1 MNKLF
6 KILLVIISSI
16 IMILSLAFI
25 VIEGRLLFSG
35 DWLIYD
41 NPFNGFIRYL
51 CRLLIA
57 IFAFTKSLLEVIYIN
72 KKHSIK
78 EYLYYGDISL
88 VLMSLSILVFS
99 TNYVGLVCI
108 IVSILGL
115 LIKLIYN
122 KNNLEKNILEK

>member
-72 KKHSIK
+72 KEHSIK

-99 TNYVGLVCI
+99 TNYVGI
-108 IVSILGL
+108 ICTVLSNLNL
-115 LIKLIYN
+115 LIKFLSIKLI
-122 KNNLEKNILEK
+122 K

>member
-1 MNKLF
+1 MSKLF
-6 KILLVIISSI
+6 KVLLVIVSSI
-16 IMILSLAFI
+16 VMLLSLAFI

-41 NPFNGFIRYL
+41 SPFNGFIRYL

-88 VLMSLSILVFS
+88 VLISLSVLVFS
-99 TNYVGLVCI
+99 TNYVGIICTVLANLLLLVKF
-108 IVSILGL
+108 VNF
-115 LIKLIYN
+115 KVN
-122 KNNLEKNILEK
+122 K

>member
-99 TNYVGLVCI
+99 TNYVGI
-108 IVSILGL
+108 ICTLLANLNL
-115 LIKLIYN
+115 LIKFLSIKLI
-122 KNNLEKNILEK
+122 K

>member
-1 MNKLF
+1 MSKLF
-6 KILLVIISSI
+6 KVLLVIVSSI
-16 IMILSLAFI
+16 VMLLSLAFI

-72 KKHSIK
+72 KEHSIK

-99 TNYVGLVCI
+99 TNYVGI
-108 IVSILGL
+108 ICTLLANLNL
-115 LIKLIYN
+115 LIKFI
-122 KNNLEKNILEK
+122 NLKIGG

>member
-6 KILLVIISSI
+6 KVLLVIISSLM
-16 IMILSLAFI
+16 MILSLVFI
-25 VIEGRLLFSG
+25 IIEGRLLFSG

-41 NPFNGFIRYL
+41 SPFFGFIRYL

-78 EYLYYGDISL
+78 DYLYYGDISL

-99 TNYVGLVCI
+99 TNYVGIICTLLANLLLLVKF
-108 IVSILGL
+108 VNF
-115 LIKLIYN
+115 KVD
-122 KNNLEKNILEK
+122 K